1 MKYLIMECHMAYAVV
16 LDEDGRFLKAANM
29 DYEVGQ
35 TVDTIME
42 IVEPGAAFSEAD
54 CQSDS
59 FYDTVFEEAVEV
71 QPAVRRTSRLSRWL
85 KSALP
90 AAAALCLLLSG
101 GHYFIMSPYG
111 TVRLSINPEVELSV
125 NRLDYVLSLSGIN
138 RDGEDLIRGYDYKR
152 KKVEEAAA
160 DLAERAID
168 MDYLAPGGTI
178 YVGVSSAH
186 EDWVDEMKRDL
197 TWELDG
203 RLGSDIHISAD
214 PKPDESPESGTARE
228 AETAFPAAPPFPKQ
242 CLPLCR
248 LPRRH
253 IKLSRQPTRMIIGMR
268 IQMNSGM
275 RIGMIPPIMA
285 QTIIRRTTGMTQQ
298 MMTAMIKIDLIS
310 GTY

>member
-42 IVEPGAAFSEAD
+42 IVEPGAAFSEVD

-71 QPAVRRTSRLSRWL
+71 QPAVRRASRLSRWL

-138 RDGEDLIRGYDYKR
+138 RDGEDLIRGYD
-152 KKVEEAAA
+152 
-160 DLAERAID
+160 
-168 MDYLAPGGTI
+168 
-178 YVGVSSAH
+178 
-186 EDWVDEMKRDL
+186 
-197 TWELDG
+197 
-203 RLGSDIHISAD
+203 
-214 PKPDESPESGTARE
+214 
-228 AETAFPAAPPFPKQ
+228 
-242 CLPLCR
+242 
-248 LPRRH
+248 
-253 IKLSRQPTRMIIGMR
+253 
-268 IQMNSGM
+268 
-275 RIGMIPPIMA
+275 
-285 QTIIRRTTGMTQQ
+285 
-298 MMTAMIKIDLIS
+298 
-310 GTY
+310 

>member
-16 LDEDGRFLKAANM
+16 LDEDGRFLRAANM

-71 QPAVRRTSRLSRWL
+71 QPAVRRISRLSRWL

-90 AAAALCLLLSG
+90 AAATLCLLLSG

-178 YVGVSSAH
+178 YVAFSAH
-186 EDWVDEMKRDL
+186 EDWADEMKRDL

-228 AETAFPAAPPFPKQ
+228 AETAFPAAPPVSETVPAAVQ
-242 CLPLCR
+242 TAPAAHQTV
-248 LPRRH
+248 PTA
-253 IKLSRQPTRMIIGMR
+253 TRMIIGMR
-268 IQMNSGM
+268 IQMNSG
-275 RIGMIPPIMA
+275 
-285 QTIIRRTTGMTQQ
+285 
-298 MMTAMIKIDLIS
+298 
-310 GTY
+310 